1 MSEEAAGQ
9 PIAVSFEAG
18 MARLEEISQE
28 LDSGDTSLDRTI
40 ELMKEGKGLEQA
52 LRAYLDR
59 AAERLTAIEQGEM
72 ATLYEIV
79 SIGDRPAEQPTP
91 AQRPTDT
98 HDPGSIPPERPPE
111 TAQDDLFGA
120 PGDDVPF

>member
-1 MSEEAAGQ
+1 MSDSRPDS

-18 MARLEEISQE
+18 MARLEEISRE
-28 LDSGDTSLDRTI
+28 LDSGEASLDRTI

-79 SIGDRPAEQPTP
+79 SIADPRPQEEPQQQNDPRSVPP
-91 AQRPTDT
+91 A
-98 HDPGSIPPERPPE
+98 PP
-111 TAQDDLFGA
+111 AQDDLFGA
-120 PGDDVPF
+120 PDDDVPF

>member
-1 MSEEAAGQ
+1 MSQEAAGQ

-91 AQRPTDT
+91 ARRPTDT

>member
-1 MSEEAAGQ
+1 MSSSSPEG

-18 MARLEEISQE
+18 MARLEEISRE
-28 LDSGDTSLDRTI
+28 LDSGETSLDRTI
-40 ELMKEGKGLEQA
+40 ELMREGKGLEQA

-79 SIGDRPAEQPTP
+79 SIADPRPAQEAPGG
-91 AQRPTDT
+91 
-98 HDPGSIPPERPPE
+98 HDPRAVPPPAPG
-111 TAQDDLFGA
+111 QDDLFGA
-120 PGDDVPF
+120 PDDVPF